1 MFFLPLPLN
10 KTLETLD
17 QVESNSNGAS
27 SLPDPELY
35 IIVNGK
41 PTTSKI
47 VWRSLVNV
55 DNVKTAVQKFREINW
70 LYSEVK
76 DDSVDD
82 VSKKVIEIADNAS
95 STMLDKADEHD
106 ISGFQAFTIRNLDN
120 KLSTESDIEQYKLL
134 SVREDPIDN
143 RQQHLDVMCFPKL
156 YPTGKSG
163 RYHPRDVK
171 ISHSEFDKSRLLNKD
186 SCYRKDPQYMFY
198 LLWQKK
204 CESFLPVYTIC

>member
-10 KTLETLD
+10 KTLETLG
-17 QVESNSNGAS
+17 QVKNPSNKET

-55 DNVKTAVQKFREINW
+55 DHVKAAVQKLREINW
-70 LYSEVK
+70 LYSEIK
-76 DDSVDD
+76 DDSVDE
-82 VSKKVIEIADNAS
+82 VSKKVIEMANNAS

-143 RQQHLDVMCFPKL
+143 RQQYLGMMCFPIL
-156 YPTGKSG
+156 YPTGKFG
-163 RYHPRDVK
+163 K
-171 ISHSEFDKSRLLNKD
+171 
-186 SCYRKDPQYMFY
+186 
-198 LLWQKK
+198 
-204 CESFLPVYTIC
+204 LPPT

>member
-1 MFFLPLPLN
+1 MPPCCVFNGLETVPIPPELSKLDALSSQLIQRAKCYQTVIRLGTYTAKVPVYNSLKVCKGTMFFLSLPLN

-17 QVESNSNGAS
+17 HVESHSNGAS

-41 PTTSKI
+41 LTTSKV

-55 DNVKTAVQKFREINW
+55 DNVKTAVQKLREINW

-95 STMLDKADEHD
+95 STMLDKVDEHD

-134 SVREDPIDN
+134 SV
-143 RQQHLDVMCFPKL
+143 
-156 YPTGKSG
+156 
-163 RYHPRDVK
+163 
-171 ISHSEFDKSRLLNKD
+171 
-186 SCYRKDPQYMFY
+186 
-198 LLWQKK
+198 
-204 CESFLPVYTIC
+204 